1 MDRAYAAILA
11 AVTLAGVVWLWVN
24 LSMDSLVLQVIAVA
38 VLGLVWAGIVYGV
51 GGVVAAIIGV
61 GATITKK
68 PPQP

>member
-1 MDRAYAAILA
+1 MERTYAAILA